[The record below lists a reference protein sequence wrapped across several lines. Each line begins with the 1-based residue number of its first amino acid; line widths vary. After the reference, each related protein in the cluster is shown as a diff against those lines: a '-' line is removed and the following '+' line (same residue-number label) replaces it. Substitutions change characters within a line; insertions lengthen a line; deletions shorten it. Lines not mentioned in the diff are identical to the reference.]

1 MQKMPHVSSM
11 LYCASRQCNFDIEG
25 ASGIFASILDSYCIF
40 CCISSIY
47 EFYVLFVESAV

>member
-11 LYCASRQCNFDIEG
+11 LNCASRQCNFDIEG